1 MKNRLLAGIVLLSAC
16 YALKGEAQLVEIH
29 IKVINGRN
37 GKPIKDEKLNVWR
50 SADQRGSEIMNTDK
64 NGVITLE
71 ADKASSIRIA
81 SNIYVTCHPY
91 SAGDKERLYAVE
103 KIFNDGLADLNE
115 CSKITVTAKPG
126 DVIFFERPR
135 SLWEWYRL

>member
-1 MKNRLLAGIVLLSAC
+1 VRIGLLAGVLVIFVCFELGA
-16 YALKGEAQLVEIH
+16 KAQLVSIQ
-29 IKVINGRN
+29 IRILNGRS

-50 SADQRGSEIMNTDK
+50 RADQRDSEIFPTDK

-71 ADKASSIRIA
+71 VERTSSIRVG

-91 SAGDKERLYAVE
+91 KAGARERLYAVE
-103 KIFNDGLADLNE
+103 KIVTEGIADLNE
-115 CSKITVTAKPG
+115 CSKIKASATPG
-126 DVIFFERPR
+126 EFIFFERPR

>member
-1 MKNRLLAGIVLLSAC
+1 VKSRMLVGILLLSAC
-16 YALKGEAQLVEIH
+16 YAAAAKTQLVEIH
-29 IKVINGRN
+29 IKVINGKN

-50 SADQRGSEIMNTDK
+50 SADQRGAEIMPTDE

-71 ADKASSIRIA
+71 VDRSNSIRVA

-91 SAGDKERLYAVE
+91 KAGDRDRFYTVE
-103 KIFNDGLADLNE
+103 KVLSEGIADLNE
-115 CSKITVTAKPG
+115 CSKIKATATPG
-126 DVIFFERPR
+126 ELIVFERPR